1 MRYLSLDQALKVSG
15 WAIFDNTKLI
25 AHGTFTIP
33 SNKPIEQRLNM
44 MMKNLC
50 ELENEYDFDM
60 IFFEDIQ
67 NQNNNE
73 TFKKL
78 AYTQAA
84 ILIWC
89 YSVEKPYD
97 ILSPSHWR
105 KIIKDKCGKS
115 FGRART
121 EQKQNAIDFVK
132 EHYNEDVD
140 SDTADAICIGYAAI
154 SELKNNNK
162 NSAW

>member
-1 MRYLSLDQALKVSG
+1 MRTLALDQAMKTSG
-15 WAIFDNTKLI
+15 WAIFEDNDLI

-33 SNKPIEQRLNM
+33 ASKPTEQRLNM
-44 MMKNLC
+44 IMQNLC
-50 ELENEYDFDM
+50 ELENEYEFDE

-89 YSVEKPYD
+89 FSVNKPFD
-97 ILSPSHWR
+97 ILAPSHWR
-105 KIIKDKCGKS
+105 KIIKDKYGKS
-115 FGRART
+115 FGRARQ
-121 EQKQNAIDFVK
+121 EQKQNAIDFVQEK
-132 EHYNEDVD
+132 YKVEVD
-140 SDTADAICIGYAAI
+140 SDTADAICIGCAGLI
-154 SELKNNNK
+154 EKNQNK
-162 NSAW
+162 SAW